1 MSLVILEESNP
12 ETIQRIVNDVNLMAK
27 IKEVNFQR
35 LKTEIVVLIEKKMKS
50 LKEILGEEQ
59 KTVRNLVDWLSYA
72 S

>member
-27 IKEVNFQR
+27 IKEFNFQR

>member
-1 MSLVILEESNP
+1 
-12 ETIQRIVNDVNLMAK
+12 MAK